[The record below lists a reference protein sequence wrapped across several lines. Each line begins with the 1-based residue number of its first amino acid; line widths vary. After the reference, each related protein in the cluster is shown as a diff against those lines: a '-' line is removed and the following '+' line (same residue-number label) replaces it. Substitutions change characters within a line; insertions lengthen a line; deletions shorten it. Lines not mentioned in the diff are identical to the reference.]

1 MVLFVYVYVYV
12 GDNECK
18 LINCKYVINLLCVE
32 KFVKNVYRFILFFWL
47 YYKIIRNWKYL
58 YYYVILNC
66 VKYYIFGVNW
76 GNYRNGLRCFFGFV
90 FIFFINNLFEFLLFV
105 LKYGDKC

>member
-32 KFVKNVYRFILFFWL
+32 KFVKMCIGLFYFFD
-47 YYKIIRNWKYL
+47 YIIKL
-58 YYYVILNC
+58 LEIESIC
-66 VKYYIFGVNW
+66 I
-76 GNYRNGLRCFFGFV
+76 
-90 FIFFINNLFEFLLFV
+90 IMLF
-105 LKYGDKC
+105 